1 MALPDW
7 SPDELDRV
15 IAGHDTVLVD
25 LHAAW
30 CPQCGP
36 QQRVLERLAPELAGR
51 VELGS
56 VDVGEHVVVADR
68 YQVQTLPALLL
79 FRNGDL
85 VERLVGFTGAP
96 LVRNAVAGVLATS

>member
-1 MALPDW
+1 MALPAW
-7 SPDELDRV
+7 SPDDLDRV
-15 IAGHDTVLVD
+15 VAGNETVLVD

-68 YQVQTLPALLL
+68 YQVQTLPAILI
-79 FRNGDL
+79 FRDGDL
-85 VERLVGFTGAP
+85 VERLVGFTSAP
-96 LVRNAVAGVLATS
+96 LVRITIAGVLAAS

>member
-1 MALPDW
+1 MPLPDW
-7 SPDELDRV
+7 SPAELDRV

-51 VELGS
+51 VELGR
-56 VDVGEHVVVADR
+56 VDVEKHVVVADR
-68 YQVQTLPALLL
+68 YQVQTLPAILI
-79 FRNGDL
+79 FRNGD
-85 VERLVGFTGAP
+85 VAARLVGFTGAP
-96 LVRNAVAGVLATS
+96 LVRNAIAGVLSRD